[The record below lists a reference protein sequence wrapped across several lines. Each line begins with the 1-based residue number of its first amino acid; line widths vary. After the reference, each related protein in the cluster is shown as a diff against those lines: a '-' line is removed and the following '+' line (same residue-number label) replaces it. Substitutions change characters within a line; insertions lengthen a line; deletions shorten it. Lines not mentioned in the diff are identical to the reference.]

1 MRKRLVREGS
11 AQHRPRVF
19 DRLKRSVPGELDS
32 NPKLPRSQ
40 TAGVAVSGPRKKR
53 REDQEVKRGDK
64 EHPQTQKTNQGDDA
78 VVAHDGSPGN
88 DDAIIHRVPP
98 GPVIASVAAL
108 KQAEALL
115 VDFAAARSPLTLK
128 AYRTDLMDFSQTL
141 GLASTAAAVAHLI
154 GGGPGEANRLAL
166 HYRDHLQNAGR
177 APATIARRLATLRS
191 LCRVARMVG
200 AITWTLDLSG
210 PRLVA
215 YRDTRGPGRAG
226 FQRLLQAAEDQPDP
240 KRARD
245 LAILWLLYGRALR
258 RSEVCRLTV
267 PEDIDPA
274 GGRIRIHGKH
284 RAEPEWV
291 TIPPAT
297 VRALTQW
304 LMARGLARGPLFT
317 RLDRFAPAVKK
328 MSGEHGPLTGEAIRQ
343 LVRDLG
349 RRVNVQVRP
358 HGLRH
363 AAITE
368 ALSATHGDLRAVQ
381 RYARLKSANT
391 IKVYDDERADLGG
404 NVARM
409 IAP

>member
-1 MRKRLVREGS
+1 MRKRLKGP
-11 AQHRPRVF
+11 AQHRARVADTLDRTIPREF
-19 DRLKRSVPGELDS
+19 DG
-32 NPKLPRSQ
+32 NPKLPRRQATS
-40 TAGVAVSGPRKKR
+40 VAMSTPRKKQ
-53 REDQEVKRGDK
+53 RENQEDKRGNEDRVQI
-64 EHPQTQKTNQGDDA
+64 PDPNQGYDA
-78 VVAHDGSPGN
+78 EASHEGSPGG
-88 DDAIIHRVPP
+88 AGVIIQLASP
-98 GPVIASVAAL
+98 GPVNAPVEAL
-108 KQAEALL
+108 RMAEALL
-115 VDFAAARSPLTLK
+115 VDFASARSPLTLK
-128 AYRTDLMDFSQTL
+128 AYRTDLADFSQAL
-141 GLASTAAAVAHLI
+141 GTASTAAAVAHLI
-154 GGGPGEANRLAL
+154 GGGPGEANRVAL
-166 HYRDHLQNAGR
+166 RYREHLQNSGR
-177 APATIARRLATLRS
+177 APATVARRLATLRS

-200 AITWTLDLSG
+200 AITWTLDLAG

-226 FQRLLQAAEDQPDP
+226 FQRLLQAAEDQLDP
-240 KRARD
+240 KRSRD

-267 PEDIDPA
+267 PHDTDLA

-304 LMARGLARGPLFT
+304 LMVRGVARGPLFT
-317 RLDRFAPAVKK
+317 RLDRVAAEAKR

-349 RRVNVQVRP
+349 QRVNVQTRP

-368 ALSATHGDLRAVQ
+368 ALAATHGDLRAVQ

-391 IKVYDDERADLGG
+391 IKLYDDERSDLGG
-404 NVARM
+404 EVARLL
-409 IAP
+409 AP